1 MADMGSLCGSLGGLT
16 PSAHQCYNPL
26 MQSIQKVRLK
36 SGQFAP
42 GQSGNP
48 GGRPKDEHRV
58 AELARSYTL
67 EAIDTLV
74 ELMREGK
81 DERVRGTAAQALLDR
96 GWGKAKVEVVT
107 GAEGSYLDVLRAVN
121 ESMLSKRNETQT

>member
-1 MADMGSLCGSLGGLT
+1 
-16 PSAHQCYNPL
+16 
-26 MQSIQKVRLK
+26 MQTIQKARLR

-74 ELMREGK
+74 ELMRDGK
-81 DERVRGTAAQALLDR
+81 DEPCSRNGSSGAARPRLGQ
-96 GWGKAKVEVVT
+96 G
-107 GAEGSYLDVLRAVN
+107 EGRSGYWR
-121 ESMLSKRNETQT
+121 

>member
-1 MADMGSLCGSLGGLT
+1 
-16 PSAHQCYNPL
+16 
-26 MQSIQKVRLK
+26 MQTIQKARLR
-36 SGQFAP
+36 SGEFAP
-42 GQSGNP
+42 SQSGNP

-58 AELARSYTL
+58 AELARSYTA

-74 ELMREGK
+74 DLMRHGK

-96 GWGKAKVEVVT
+96 GWGKAKLEVVT

>member
-1 MADMGSLCGSLGGLT
+1 
-16 PSAHQCYNPL
+16 
-26 MQSIQKVRLK
+26 MQTIQKARLR

-58 AELARSYTL
+58 AELACSYAL

-74 ELMREGK
+74 ELMRDGK

-96 GWGKAKVEVVT
+96 GSGKAKLEVVT
-107 GAEGSYLDVLRAVN
+107 GVEGSYLDILRVVN
-121 ESMLSKRNETQT
+121 ESMLSKRNETAI

>member
-1 MADMGSLCGSLGGLT
+1 MT
-16 PSAHQCYNPL
+16 TKPL
-26 MQSIQKVRLK
+26 HRSK

-58 AELARSYTL
+58 GELARSYTL
-67 EAIDTLV
+67 EAIETLV
-74 ELMREGK
+74 DLMRHGR

-107 GAEGSYLDVLRAVN
+107 TGEGGYLELLRAVN
-121 ESMLSKRNETQT
+121 ERPKRHC

>member
-1 MADMGSLCGSLGGLT
+1 
-16 PSAHQCYNPL
+16 
-26 MQSIQKVRLK
+26 MQSIQKARLR

-42 GQSGNP
+42 DQSGNP

-74 ELMREGK
+74 ELMRGGK
-81 DERVRGTAAQALLDR
+81 DERMRGTAAQALLDR
-96 GWGKAKVEVVT
+96 GWGKAKLEVVT

-121 ESMLSKRNETQT
+121 ESMLSQRNETQI

>member
-1 MADMGSLCGSLGGLT
+1 
-16 PSAHQCYNPL
+16 
-26 MQSIQKVRLK
+26 MQTIQKVRLRT
-36 SGQFAP
+36 GQFAP

-74 ELMREGK
+74 ELMRDGK

-96 GWGKAKVEVVT
+96 GWGKTKVEVVT
-107 GAEGSYLDVLRAVN
+107 GAEGSYLDVLKAVN
-121 ESMLSKRNETQT
+121 GSMLSKRTETQI

>member
-1 MADMGSLCGSLGGLT
+1 
-16 PSAHQCYNPL
+16 
-26 MQSIQKVRLK
+26 MQTIQKARLK

-58 AELARSYTL
+58 AELARSYTV

-74 ELMREGK
+74 ELMRDGK

-96 GWGKAKVEVVT
+96 GWGKAKLELVT
-107 GAEGSYLDVLRAVN
+107 DAEGSYLDVLRAVN
-121 ESMLSKRNETQT
+121 EQLQLKRSDD

>member
-1 MADMGSLCGSLGGLT
+1 
-16 PSAHQCYNPL
+16 

-81 DERVRGTAAQALLDR
+81 DDRMRGTATQALLDR
-96 GWGKAKVEVVT
+96 GWGKPRRWKWLQA
-107 GAEGSYLDVLRAVN
+107 LRVAIWTSC
-121 ESMLSKRNETQT
+121 EPLTSGW

>member
-1 MADMGSLCGSLGGLT
+1 MAK
-16 PSAHQCYNPL
+16 Y
-26 MQSIQKVRLK
+26 
-36 SGQFAP
+36 GQFAP

-48 GGRPKDEHRV
+48 FGRPKDEYCV
-58 AELARSYTL
+58 AELARSYTV

-74 ELMREGK
+74 ELMRHGK

-107 GAEGSYLDVLRAVN
+107 SAEGSYLDVLRVVN
-121 ESMLSKRNETQT
+121 ERLVREKRDVHII